1 MWGSAAGT
9 VGLGSGAD
17 IGKINTDSLRRR
29 GGEMSGHAGKVTAGV
44 LASAA
49 CFAGSLSCSAM
60 AEGVPP
66 NFAPD
71 PNVGWYAYNRQFIPP
86 PGGSGPVQQDP
97 ARPYVSN
104 DEFRVTGRQPTEQ
117 LADLSNP
124 ILQPWA
130 RDVVRKRNE
139 LVLAGKP
146 AHPPHASCW
155 PVGVPGFLLR
165 PMTQA
170 MYFVQTPKVV
180 VMILSSKQ
188 EVRHVYL
195 TDKHSAN
202 VKPSWY
208 GESIGHYEGDT
219 LVVDTI
225 GIDQRTLVDGFG
237 TPHTEQLHVTERF
250 HLIEDGKVLEANVH
264 VEDPGAFTKSWNA
277 IQRFRQYEA
286 AVRQVP
292 IERIAQLASAQE
304 GPLTEMICADNPNSF
319 FTGTS
324 ARPIPQ
330 AVPPD
335 F

>member
-1 MWGSAAGT
+1 MLRHACHSVWIL
-9 VGLGSGAD
+9 VGAVHL
-17 IGKINTDSLRRR
+17 
-29 GGEMSGHAGKVTAGV
+29 
-44 LASAA
+44 
-49 CFAGSLSCSAM
+49 AGSLSFSA
-60 AEGVPP
+60 AAQGAPP
-66 NFAPD
+66 DFALD
-71 PNVGWYAYNRQFIPP
+71 ASIGWYAYNRQFIPP
-86 PGGSGPVQQDP
+86 PNGPGPVQQDR

-117 LADLSNP
+117 LADLDNP

-130 RDVVRKRNE
+130 RDVLRKRNE

-188 EVRHVYL
+188 EIRHIYL
-195 TDKHSAN
+195 TDKHSPN

-225 GIDQRTLVDGFG
+225 GIDDRTWLDGFG
-237 TPHTEQLHVTERF
+237 TPHTRQLHVIERLR
-250 HLIEDGKVLEANVH
+250 LIEDGKVLEVS
-264 VEDPGAFTKSWNA
+264 VRVDDPGAFTMPWNA
-277 IQRFRQYEA
+277 VQRFRQYEL

-292 IERIAQLASAQE
+292 TERRHLVNTAQE
-304 GPLTEMICADNPNSF
+304 GKLAEQICADNPNSF
-319 FTGTS
+319 FAGTS
-324 ARPIPQ
+324 ALPIPK
-330 AVPPD
+330 AVTID

>member
-1 MWGSAAGT
+1 MYA
-9 VGLGSGAD
+9 
-17 IGKINTDSLRRR
+17 
-29 GGEMSGHAGKVTAGV
+29 HAGKSAAAA
-44 LASAA
+44 LASAVYL
-49 CFAGSLSCSAM
+49 AGSLSFSTTAQSA
-60 AEGVPP
+60 PP
-66 NFAPD
+66 NFAPHAS
-71 PNVGWYAYNRQFIPP
+71 VGWYAYNRQFIPP
-86 PGGSGPVQQDP
+86 PSGPGPVQQDA

-117 LADLSNP
+117 LADLSNS

-130 RDVVRKRNE
+130 RDVLRKRNE
-139 LVLAGKP
+139 LVLSGKP

-170 MYFVQTPKVV
+170 MYFVQTPQVV

-195 TDKHSAN
+195 ADKHSPN

-208 GESIGHYEGDT
+208 GESIGHYEGDA

-225 GIDQRTLVDGFG
+225 GIDERTWVDGFG
-237 TPHTEQLHVTERF
+237 TPHTKELHVIERF

-264 VEDPGAFTKSWNA
+264 VEDPGAFTAPWNA

-286 AVRQVP
+286 AVRQVG
-292 IERIAQLASAQE
+292 ISRIAQLASAPE
-304 GPLTEMICADNPNSF
+304 GPLTELICADNPNSF
-319 FTGTS
+319 FPGTS
-324 ARPIPQ
+324 VLPIPQ
-330 AVPPD
+330 AVTPD